1 MSARTCSLFALLTL
15 FFLVSGCATSSSGV
29 VYNSRQTRTPQ
40 KVESGIVVSVTPVTI
55 QDDGTGQG
63 VVLGGVAGGFA
74 GSTIGSGSG
83 STLGAV
89 AGALGGAALG
99 HLAEKQL
106 KNKNGLEIRVH
117 KPDGTIISVVQEAD
131 VMFYAGDRV
140 DILTAPKGTTRIVK
154 KP

>member
-1 MSARTCSLFALLTL
+1 M
-15 FFLVSGCATSSSGV
+15 
-29 VYNSRQTRTPQ
+29 
-40 KVESGIVVSVTPVTI
+40 VSVTPVTI

-99 HLAEKQL
+99 HLAEKKL

-131 VMFYAGDRV
+131 VMFFAGDRV

-154 KP
+154 KQ